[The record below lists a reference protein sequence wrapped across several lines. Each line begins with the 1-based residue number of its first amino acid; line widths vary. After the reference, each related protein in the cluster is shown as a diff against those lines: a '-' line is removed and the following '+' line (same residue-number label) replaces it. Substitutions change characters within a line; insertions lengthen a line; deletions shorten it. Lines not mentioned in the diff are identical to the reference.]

1 MATDGVDGMS
11 IDGLEDMPAPS
22 AKRGG
27 GGRGSPLAK
36 LRDSE
41 KYARMR
47 MVQHPSGLTGGKR
60 RVMRPDERRTTP
72 LMNINQP
79 VMQMRAAKAARGH
92 PGAPARL
99 TPVRSPA
106 PRRGGGVL
114 TSMAVNV
121 KVRNALV
128 MELTHILH
136 PK

>member
-1 MATDGVDGMS
+1 
-11 IDGLEDMPAPS
+11 
-22 AKRGG
+22 
-27 GGRGSPLAK
+27 
-36 LRDSE
+36 
-41 KYARMR
+41 MR

-99 TPVRSPA
+99 TPMRSPA

-114 TSMAVNV
+114 KSMDVNV

-128 MELTHILH
+128 MELTNILNQQ
-136 PK
+136 